1 MDELCT
7 EEKQMVNSKKQSRPR
22 PTNNEIRLNEDQ
34 FIVSKTDTQSHIL
47 YINRRFMQISGFT
60 EEELLNH
67 PHNLIRHPDMPKG
80 VFKLLWQTLK
90 TGEEFIGYVKNIC
103 KDGSFY
109 WVYAH
114 VTPDYDLKGKVK
126 GYYSVRRAPT
136 RKAVTTIEKL
146 YAQMLK
152 AEQNKQGEQASN
164 ASIALLEN
172 FLAQE
177 KLSYFQF
184 VHQLDNPEIHS

>member
-1 MDELCT
+1 MT
-7 EEKQMVNSKKQSRPR
+7 KSQHQSIPQ
-22 PTNNEIRLNEDQ
+22 PINNEIRLGENQ

-60 EEELLNH
+60 EEELLNQ

-90 TGEEFIGYVKNIC
+90 KGDEFIGYVKNIC

-114 VTPDYDLKGKVK
+114 VTPDYDSKGELM

-136 RKAVTTIEKL
+136 RTAVTTIDKL
-146 YAQMLK
+146 YTQMLS
-152 AEQNKQGEQASN
+152 AEKNKQGDQASN
-164 ASIALLEN
+164 ASIALLEA
-172 FLAQE
+172 FLATE
-177 KLSYFQF
+177 KKSYFQF
-184 VHQLDNPEIHS
+184 VHQLDNAETSA